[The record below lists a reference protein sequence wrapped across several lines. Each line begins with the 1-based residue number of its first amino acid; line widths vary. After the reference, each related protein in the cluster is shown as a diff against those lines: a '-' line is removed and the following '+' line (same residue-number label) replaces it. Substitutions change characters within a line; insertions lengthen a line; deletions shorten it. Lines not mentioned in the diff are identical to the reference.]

1 MTNNETFGD
10 RLRKLLHK
18 SGLSQQDVAD
28 KLEIPRNTV
37 WRWINNKATPE
48 SQKLHKLAALL
59 QISVD
64 ELLNGEPE
72 ATWVLTVQISH
83 EEEEFID
90 LKTLKN
96 RPLSTIITKSNSA
109 FLELGGSY
117 DLWTDDKLFNKMIA
131 DFKKLR
137 ATVIQN
143 GKALGGIKD

>member
-72 ATWVLTVQISH
+72 ATWVLRVEIKT
-83 EEEEFID
+83 EKEAFID
-90 LKTLKN
+90 LKALKTK
-96 RPLSTIITKSNSA
+96 PVSTIATYA
-109 FLELGGSY
+109 DAGFLQLGGSY
-117 DLWTDDKLFNKMIA
+117 ELWTNDKLFNDMIKQ
-131 DFKKLR
+131 FKKLR